1 MQRWVKEKMEIIRMV
16 VTNWTKMGWVAWLF
30 SDNFSYFNAFTSRKT
45 FYVSSLRFLSVLIRD
60 KPGALIIFI
69 SNMALSAILYFTVKF
84 SWSITCSCLLLY
96 IPIYIP
102 PVCTFV
108 FLMYINLH
116 KPVYV
121 LTTFLIVFFLFCVV
135 LFNRNQ
141 FVNKNVYANCLS
153 EDWIIAPPTKPWN
166 HISKNGAKLWML
178 LSWKIPKRSVPVALD
193 SSHTP
198 SRTWSMTP
206 KSSGHTKLMEGKFG

>member
-16 VTNWTKMGWVAWLF
+16 VTNWTKMGWVAWL
-30 SDNFSYFNAFTSRKT
+30 SLDNFSYFNAFTSRKT

-96 IPIYIP
+96 IYIP

-116 KPVYV
+116 KPVVYV
-121 LTTFLIVFFLFCVV
+121 LTTHFLSFFFASFFSIKEPIREQECLRKLFIGGLDYRTTDETLKSYFEKWGKVV
-135 LFNRNQ
+135 D
-141 FVNKNVYANCLS
+141 VVVMK
-153 EDWIIAPPTKPWN
+153 DPKT
-166 HISKNGAKLWML
+166 
-178 LSWKIPKRSVPVALD
+178 KRSRGFGFITY
-193 SSHTP
+193 S
-198 SRTWSMTP
+198 
-206 KSSGHTKLMEGKFG
+206 KSYMVDDAQKQRPHKIDGR